1 VKETTMA
8 ERKGYGARGGAQQ
21 GGAPRDVQAARSAS
35 DEAARAE
42 DRAVEEIVSR
52 GPTGAFAVAG
62 VATAIVVAI
71 FVLFYVFVYFPR
83 GAVQ

>member
-1 VKETTMA
+1 MTPP
-8 ERKGYGARGGAQQ
+8 
-21 GGAPRDVQAARSAS
+21 APPGQ
-35 DEAARAE
+35 DEE
-42 DRAVEEIVSR
+42 DRRVDEIVRR

-71 FVLFYVFVYFPR
+71 YLIFYFVVYLPR

>member
-1 VKETTMA
+1 MA
-8 ERKGYGARGGAQQ
+8 EQHEDSDPQHAQV
-21 GGAPRDVQAARSAS
+21 D
-35 DEAARAE
+35 
-42 DRAVEEIVSR
+42 EIVSR

-71 FVLFYVFVYFPR
+71 YFAFYVFIYLPR